1 MDSLPFQI
9 ALLLAQVCLVIL
21 AGFFLIRPIRMLIFG
36 RPDAPPVPTPRRA
49 IFHIA
54 EALAVRPGDIVY
66 DLGSGDG
73 RVLLQCAKLEPS
85 ARFVGIE
92 RSFLLHY
99 LARFRAFMS
108 GSPTNVSFL
117 RQDILLADLSP
128 ATKLYTYLCPT
139 LMNQLLPKIEH
150 ETCKVR
156 VVSYVFAF
164 KAKRPSR
171 TIHISSPRAR
181 RDTRLHVYDF

>member
-36 RPDAPPVPTPRRA
+36 RPDAPPAPTPRRA

-54 EALAVRPGDIVY
+54 EALAVRPGDIGY

-92 RSFLLHY
+92 RSLLLHY
-99 LARFRAFMS
+99 LAPLRPLFWR
-108 GSPTNVSFL
+108 SPTKFFFL
-117 RQDILLADLSP
+117 
-128 ATKLYTYLCPT
+128 PT
-139 LMNQLLPKIEH
+139 P
-150 ETCKVR
+150 
-156 VVSYVFAF
+156 
-164 KAKRPSR
+164 RPSR
-171 TIHISSPRAR
+171 KK
-181 RDTRLHVYDF
+181 

>member
-1 MDSLPFQI
+1 
-9 ALLLAQVCLVIL
+9 
-21 AGFFLIRPIRMLIFG
+21 
-36 RPDAPPVPTPRRA
+36 
-49 IFHIA
+49 
-54 EALAVRPGDIVY
+54 
-66 DLGSGDG
+66 
-73 RVLLQCAKLEPS
+73 
-85 ARFVGIE
+85 
-92 RSFLLHY
+92 
-99 LARFRAFMS
+99 MS

-150 ETCKVR
+150 ETRKVR